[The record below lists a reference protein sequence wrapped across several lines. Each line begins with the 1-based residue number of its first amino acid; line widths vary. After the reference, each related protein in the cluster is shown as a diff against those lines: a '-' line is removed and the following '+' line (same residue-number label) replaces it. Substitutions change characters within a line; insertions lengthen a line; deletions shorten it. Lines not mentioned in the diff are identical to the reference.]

1 MAVWKTTAKFRIK
14 FKLRIMFRIDVFGFL
29 AETNNHSRS
38 DDLKNINKSTENLCD
53 WKLHTDWLMNC
64 QDVSTAVVT

>member
-1 MAVWKTTAKFRIK
+1 MVVWKSTVKFRIK

-29 AETNNHSRS
+29 AETNNHSS
-38 DDLKNINKSTENLCD
+38 LDDLKNINNSTENLCD
-53 WKLHTDWLMNC
+53 GKLHTDWLMNC

>member
-1 MAVWKTTAKFRIK
+1 MAVRKPTAKFRIK
-14 FKLRIMFRIDVFGFL
+14 FKLRIMFRIDVFDFL

-53 WKLHTDWLMNC
+53 WKLHTD
-64 QDVSTAVVT
+64 